1 MSGYRLV
8 TDATADLN
16 PHLYEGLPEVVII
29 PMDVMIGEESY
40 LYGPGGNLDLK
51 TFYAKLREGQF
62 ASTSQIV
69 PDRFFATFRPLL
81 EEGLDILYIGL
92 TSGLSG
98 TFENACFVRDQL
110 QEEYPDRKIICI
122 DPFCAAAGMG
132 FLFRCALKKQAEG
145 MDLEALSGWILE
157 HRLHLCHYF
166 TVDTFDHLKHGGR
179 VSAASAA
186 IGSMLHIKPLLTVD
200 DEGKLEVV
208 GKPRGRKQAIQVK
221 LKHMEES
228 LDRSYG
234 NDILVAHGDCE
245 EEAKAFAEQI
255 LEKFPDLNILMTTIG
270 PVIGSHTGP
279 GMLAVLYWGSRH

>member
-1 MSGYRLV
+1 MSTYRLV
-8 TDATADLN
+8 TDATADLD
-16 PHLYEGLPEVVII
+16 PPLYEGLPEVSVI
-29 PMDVMIGEESY
+29 PMDVMIGETAY
-40 LYGPGGNLDLK
+40 LYGPGGNLALK
-51 TFYAKLREGQF
+51 DFYAALRAGQF

-69 PDRFFATFRPLL
+69 PDRFFATFRPIL
-81 EEGLDILYIGL
+81 EEGIDILYLGL

-110 QEEYPDRKIICI
+110 LEEFPDRTIECI
-122 DPFCAAAGMG
+122 DPFCASAGMG
-132 FLFRCALKKQAEG
+132 FLLRSALQKQAEG
-145 MDLEALSGWILE
+145 MDLQTLADWIRAN
-157 HRLHLCHYF
+157 RLHLCHYF

-186 IGSMLHIKPLLTVD
+186 IGTMLHIKPLLTVD

-208 GKPRGRKQAIQVK
+208 GKPRGRKQAIQIK

-228 LDRSYG
+228 LDRSFG
-234 NDILVAHGDCE
+234 HEILVAHGDCE
-245 EEAKAFAEQI
+245 EEAKALAEQI
-255 LEKFPDLNILMTTIG
+255 LEKFPEYRILTTTIG